1 MPPSSLSRSFEARL
15 EGVELEMYTDFY
27 RAIPGELA
35 DRLGIRTVSGD
46 DTSDPGASPGP
57 LHLVARGFDHPMFN
71 RTLGILERATEVL
84 EAARILFPGE
94 GIRRWMVQV
103 PPWAETPA
111 FREAARSAGLVRHR
125 GWAKHAGPL
134 DAEAPEAGAASPD
147 SGLRIRRI
155 DGGAAAGSWAR
166 IVTACFAM
174 PPDFQPWLAAL
185 ATRPSWRL
193 YLALDGEEP
202 VAAAALFRSVRDP
215 EVAQLNFAGTLEGHR
230 GRGAQSA
237 LVARR
242 LAEAREA
249 GARWIVTETDEE
261 LPDRPNPSY
270 RNMVR
275 LGLPVRYV
283 RANWGPPKPS
293 VS

>member
-1 MPPSSLSRSFEARL
+1 MPSPPHLEARF
-15 EGVELEMYTDFY
+15 EGIELEMYTDFY
-27 RAIPGELA
+27 RAIPRELGN
-35 DRLGIRTVSGD
+35 RLGIRMVPTVREEGDSGA
-46 DTSDPGASPGP
+46 GGRPGP
-57 LHLVARGFDHPMFN
+57 FHLVARGFDHPMFN
-71 RTLGILERATEVL
+71 RTLGILERATEAL
-84 EAARILFPGE
+84 EAARGLFAAE

-103 PPWAETPA
+103 PPGAETPG

-125 GWAKHAGPL
+125 GWAKHAGRL
-134 DAEAPEAGAASPD
+134 DAKGPDAVTAPPA
-147 SGLRIRRI
+147 SGLGIRRVR
-155 DGGAAAGSWAR
+155 GSEQAEDWAR
-166 IVTACFAM
+166 IVTECFAM

-185 ATRPSWRL
+185 VLRPSWRL
-193 YLALDGEEP
+193 FLALDGDEP
-202 VAAAALFRSVRDP
+202 VAAAALFRSALDP
-215 EVAQLNFAGTLEGHR
+215 EVAQLNFAGTRESHR

-270 RNMVR
+270 RNVVR

-283 RANWGPPKPS
+283 RANWGPPKPP

>member
-1 MPPSSLSRSFEARL
+1 MPPPSPFPSVEARL

-35 DRLGIRTVSGD
+35 DHLGIRMVPAGGATA
-46 DTSDPGASPGP
+46 PGASPGP

-71 RTLGILERATEVL
+71 RTLGILEGATEVL
-84 EAARILFPGE
+84 EAARGLFPAE
-94 GIRRWMVQV
+94 GIRRWMLQV
-103 PPWAETPA
+103 PPGAETPA

-125 GWAKHAGPL
+125 GWAKHVGRL
-134 DAEAPEAGAASPD
+134 DAEARDALASPPD
-147 SGLRIRRI
+147 SGLGIHRIH
-155 DGGAAAGSWAR
+155 GGAAADSWAR

-174 PPDFQPWLAAL
+174 PRDFQPWLAAL

-202 VAAAALFRSVRDP
+202 VAAAALFRSARDP

-230 GRGAQSA
+230 GRGAQSG

-242 LAEAREA
+242 LADAREA

-283 RANWGPPKPS
+283 RANWGPPKPP